1 MKIDLTLP
9 MPAEAF
15 IPHRSPMRLIDTL
28 VSYENGAGVIETT
41 PAADSLLVDADGVL
55 DGAALVEILA
65 QGYAAIKGYEDLL
78 QGNEISEGYLVGVRK
93 LQLTGRARAG
103 ERLLVRIRTVGSFER
118 FAIAEGEIER
128 AGETLASGTIK
139 LWVMGPGGEA

>member
-9 MPAEAF
+9 MSAEAF
-15 IPHRSPMRLIDTL
+15 IPHRLPMRLIDTL
-28 VSYENGAGVIETT
+28 VSYENAAGVIEAR
-41 PAADSLLVDADGVL
+41 PAADCLLVDADGAL
-55 DGAALVEILA
+55 DEAALVEILA

-78 QGNEISEGYLVGVRK
+78 QGKEISEGYLVGVRK
-93 LQLTGRARAG
+93 LQLKGRARAG

-118 FAIAEGEIER
+118 FALAEGEIER
-128 AGETLASGTIK
+128 GGETLASGTIK